1 MLNLVFYH
9 LRSII
14 GMNTFFQQITLLSD
28 SLYPRGIISE
38 DMCEIIG
45 CKIVSLLKYIYR
57 EDTTLAHLREFLYG
71 CSAFIPY
78 RIIHIKRANLLS

>member
-1 MLNLVFYH
+1 MLNLVFYQ

-14 GMNTFFQQITLLSD
+14 GVNTLFQQITLLSD
-28 SLYPRGIISE
+28 SFYPRGVISE
-38 DMCEIIG
+38 GMCEIIR

-57 EDTTLAHLREFLYG
+57 EDTTLAHLRELLYG
-71 CSAFIPY
+71 CSTFIPY